1 MEIKIILEVKGLE
14 VLADAINNLAGMKRN
29 IKNAS
34 QQTIT
39 SIQKPQE
46 PQNSINKDFGQPI
59 QGQQNVQTKI
69 PTTYTA
75 QEYTQ
80 EQIAKAMTVM
90 VDKCGIEKVQKIMA
104 DFGVRA
110 LTELPK
116 EKYVQ
121 LATILREM
129 GANI

>member
-1 MEIKIILEVKGLE
+1 MEIKVILELRGLE
-14 VLADAINNLAGMKRN
+14 VLADAINNLAGVKRDT
-29 IKNAS
+29 KNVS

-46 PQNSINKDFGQPI
+46 PQNSIINDYGQPI
-59 QGQQNVQTKI
+59 QSQQNVQTKI

-80 EQIAKAMTVM
+80 EQLARAMAVI
-90 VDKCGIEKVQKIMA
+90 VDKYGIEKVQKIMA
-104 DFGVRA
+104 DFGVRSLA
-110 LTELPK
+110 QLSK
-116 EKYVQ
+116 DKYVQ